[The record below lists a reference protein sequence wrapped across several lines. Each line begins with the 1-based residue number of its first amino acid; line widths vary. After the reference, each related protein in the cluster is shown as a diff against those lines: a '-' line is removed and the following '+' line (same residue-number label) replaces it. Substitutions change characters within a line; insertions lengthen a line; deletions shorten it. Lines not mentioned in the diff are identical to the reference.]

1 MMRWLVVLVIGLALS
16 RAGDARAQVFKPRQ
30 TKTTA
35 KTSATSA
42 KKTGKTPAAAPRK
55 SGRTTGTARKGS
67 KSRAARDKGRPS
79 DLTPDADS
87 DDDVVII
94 TDEDE
99 DP

>member
-1 MMRWLVVLVIGLALS
+1 MRWLVVLVIGVALAC
-16 RAGDARAQVFKPRQ
+16 AGDARAQVFKPRQ

-35 KTSATSA
+35 KTSGTTA
-42 KKTGKTPAAAPRK
+42 KKTAKTPAAAPRK
-55 SGRTTGTARKGS
+55 SARTTGTARKGS

-79 DLTPDADS
+79 DLTPDSDS
-87 DDDVVII
+87 SDEDVVII